1 MTVKTPIRT
10 VFDGSNN
17 ATGLA
22 EFQSGEFIGLTHGGL
37 GASLSIGSAGQVL
50 KVNSGASALEF
61 GTVEAVI
68 NVDGMTDG
76 SGITIADSDKLIIS
90 DAGTEKYILASQLRT
105 YVQTNTGNTPI
116 VNLDID
122 GGTDIGADLAAA
134 DLIIVDDGAGGTNRK
149 ATLQRVSDYVH
160 TTVSGGTGISASASS
175 NTLTIAIDTGTTVDL
190 STSQTLTNKTLTT
203 PTIAQINS
211 GGTFKIDASN
221 EVILDS
227 NSGIINLYQGATHF
241 GNLVKDSNNLKIK
254 SQIQDG
260 DITLVGNDGGS
271 EVTALTLDMSEAGN
285 ASFNNDVTVG
295 QDLTVTRNAT
305 ITGNLTVNGTTTT
318 VATTN
323 TTISDNLLELN
334 SGATSNANDSGI
346 IIERGSTGDNAIIA
360 WDESADKFTLG
371 TTTGTAD
378 STGNITITTGTLVAS
393 TFEGNLTG
401 DVTGNADTA
410 TTLATARNIAGQSF
424 DGSADITI
432 ASTDLSNTSNI
443 TLNDATQT
451 LTNKTLTSPTLNTPT
466 LNSVVSLHMQGSDIS
481 FEGSTDDAAETTL
494 TVTDPTADR
503 TITLPNAT
511 GHVAVFATAAT
522 AAITDGSAGQFL
534 KTDGSGALSFAT
546 VSTDKLNEST
556 LTIAPASTGD
566 YDLAE
571 DSNQNGTD
579 ESPFEASA
587 DDQDAFGITITGNT
601 YSFMDPANQINT
613 TDLGALS

>member
-37 GASLSIGSAGQVL
+37 GASLSLGTAGQVL
-50 KVNSGASALEF
+50 KVNTGATALEF
-61 GTVEAVI
+61 GNVEAVI

-76 SGITIADSDKLIIS
+76 SGITVADSDKLIIS

-116 VNLDID
+116 TNLDID

-149 ATLQRVSDYVH
+149 ATIQRLTDHVH

-175 NTLTIAIDTGTTVDL
+175 NVLTIAIDTGTTVDL

-203 PTIAQINS
+203 PVITEIDSGSTITLDATTDIVLDADS
-211 GGTFKIDASN
+211 GVVKFSDGGTQFGSITK
-221 EVILDS
+221 
-227 NSGIINLYQGATHF
+227 SGNDLR
-241 GNLVKDSNNLKIK
+241 LVSSL
-254 SQIQDG
+254 SDG
-260 DITLVGNDGGS
+260 DLVFRGNDGGAG
-271 EVTALTLDMSEAGN
+271 VTALTLDMSEAGN

-295 QDLTVTRNAT
+295 QDLAVTRNAT

-318 VATTN
+318 VSSTN

-334 SGATSNANDSGI
+334 SGASSNSNDSGI

-371 TTTGTAD
+371 TTTATAS

-424 DGSADITI
+424 DGSANITI

-466 LNSVVSLHMQGSDIS
+466 LSSEVSLHMQGSDIS
-481 FEGSTDDAAETTL
+481 FEGSTDDDYETTL

-503 TITLPNAT
+503 TITFPNAT
-511 GHVAVFATAAT
+511 GNVAVFATAAT

-556 LTIAPASTGD
+556 LTIAPGSTGD

-601 YSFMDPANQINT
+601 YSFMDPANQVNS